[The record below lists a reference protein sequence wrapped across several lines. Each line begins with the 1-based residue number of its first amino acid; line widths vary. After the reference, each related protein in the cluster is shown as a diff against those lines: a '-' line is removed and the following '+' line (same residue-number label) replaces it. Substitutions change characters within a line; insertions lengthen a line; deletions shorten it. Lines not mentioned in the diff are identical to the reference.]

1 VAAVRD
7 DVLARVP
14 GDGLRAYVVW
24 TKILDED
31 DLAAARRAAGS
42 IHDPR
47 VVQLWDGDAELA
59 RTLGEALRIPVREP
73 GDRGFGLAWDVYLL
87 YPALATWRAPAPG
100 PAFWMQQLEQLETS
114 PIPLLDGDV
123 LRGEVVAALP
133 RGAR

>member
-1 VAAVRD
+1 MSAVRD
-7 DVLARVP
+7 DVLAKVP
-14 GDGLRAYVVW
+14 DDGLRAYVVW

-31 DLAAARRAAGS
+31 DLAAARKAAAS

-87 YPALATWRAPAPG
+87 YPARATWRERAPQ
-100 PAFWMQQLEQLETS
+100 PAFWMQQLEQMETS
-114 PIPLLDGDV
+114 PVPLLDADV
-123 LRGEVVAALP
+123 LRGEVAAALP
-133 RGAR
+133 RAPR